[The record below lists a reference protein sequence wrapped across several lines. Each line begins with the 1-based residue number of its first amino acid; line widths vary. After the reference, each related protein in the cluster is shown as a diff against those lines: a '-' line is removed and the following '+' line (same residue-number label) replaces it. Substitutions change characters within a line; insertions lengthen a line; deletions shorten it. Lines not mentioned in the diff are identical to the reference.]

1 MVCSGATGLS
11 NLNYFVILY
20 QLLKGFVHWATCGC
34 NKWGKGL
41 EESFLLPCC
50 TCYHPG
56 KEWKGGNL
64 HVMGIANNLKAFF
77 WGVGRENQIKATAEA
92 MCECCIQGQGE
103 TSFSTNH
110 WSSPS
115 VWCVW
120 KPPQLQGCVIPPLY
134 CGRPHIYKSFN
145 WSLICCFL
153 LTLKYSGCWQ
163 PLSSWLSESESFY
176 LCYYKG
182 VESGRGPVWNDLMK

>member
-1 MVCSGATGLS
+1 MGKR
-11 NLNYFVILY
+11 FRRILPSP
-20 QLLKGFVHWATCGC
+20 LLH
-34 NKWGKGL
+34 
-41 EESFLLPCC
+41 LLPSREGVERRKFARDGHCQQPESIFLGGRKRKPDQSHSRSDVWVL
-50 TCYHPG
+50 HPG
-56 KEWKGGNL
+56 TRGNI
-64 HVMGIANNLKAFF
+64 VF
-77 WGVGRENQIKATAEA
+77 
-92 MCECCIQGQGE
+92 
-103 TSFSTNH
+103 TNH

-115 VWCVW
+115 VRCVW